1 MKSMLLLLLLST
13 VLTIVSCSSQTNSCD
28 IVFDTKNNQVDRIT
42 ELWKGKPITTI
53 LPKSNNSDDLKLP
66 LIVFMH
72 GSTGQIEMYDDVLNL
87 WVANGFVVA
96 FPYVKSPEKD
106 KSPFT
111 TNTNGEYILRAI
123 EYVHFQAN
131 SNTSSLLY
139 SRVDTQNI
147 VIAGHSMGATCAI
160 KGGER
165 SMTDDRVPKGSV
177 KLVSTQHPGIC
188 GPFGPPP
195 LPATWMPSDM
205 ESVLSSYPVLH
216 TTATNDNAFWPAPNT
231 AVHELGC
238 FEKSTKTNNTHIAT
252 FVQFSAE
259 ACKDEPYGQW
269 NAGGHNCPFKKNVE
283 APWVV
288 VAAKLYTYQNGDM
301 NSPCAKL
308 LYGGGL
314 NDNKDVEKVLF
325 RNL

>member
-1 MKSMLLLLLLST
+1 MNQKLI
-13 VLTIVSCSSQTNSCD
+13 TIVLISLLIVISHACEINYNSSET
-28 IVFDTKNNQVDRIT
+28 TTRIT
-42 ELWKGKPITTI
+42 EIWNEKPVTTI
-53 LPKSNNSDDLKLP
+53 FSNEQNDAKRP

-72 GSTGQIEMYDDVLNL
+72 GSTGQIEMYEDVLNL
-87 WVANGFVVA
+87 WVTNGFVVS

-106 KSPFT
+106 KSPLT

-123 EYVHFQAN
+123 EYVNFQSN
-131 SNTSSLLY
+131 SNTSSPLY
-139 SRVDTQNI
+139 SRVDTSNI

-160 KGGER
+160 KAGER
-165 SMTDDRVPKGSV
+165 SETDDRVPKGSV

-205 ESVLSSYPVLH
+205 ESVLASYPVLH
-216 TTATNDNAFWPAPNT
+216 TTATNDAAFWPAPHT
-231 AVHELGC
+231 AEHELGC
-238 FEKSTKTNNTHIAT
+238 FEKSTKSNNTHVAT
-252 FVQFSAE
+252 FVQFSAD

-283 APWVV
+283 APWVL
-288 VAAKLYTYQNGDM
+288 VAAKLYTYQKGDM
-301 NSPCAKL
+301 GSSCAKF

-314 NDNKDVEKVLF
+314 QGNADVEKVLF